1 MSPIKRS
8 GMTTQAEIM
17 FPPLVLELLD
27 KCAGYMALGFGGS
40 GLDLSPLRPV
50 FDTPPHLDLAK
61 QYLRTKAEERS
72 KKQRTLRDID
82 PALLLWHTFGSRAL
96 YVAVCPFDTH
106 EGQIEMIE
114 DEVQPYVLAPFKGHF
129 MPAEPAPAWAVGRN
143 RERLKSR
150 AA

>member
-1 MSPIKRS
+1 
-8 GMTTQAEIM
+8 MTTQAEIM

-27 KCAGYMALGFGGS
+27 KCAGCMALGFGGS

-82 PALLLWHTFGSRAL
+82 PALLLWHTFDPRAIYL
-96 YVAVCPFDTH
+96 AACSYGQH
-106 EGQIEMIE
+106 EGQIIMIE
-114 DEVQPYVLAPFKGHF
+114 PGVRPYVLAPFERHF
-129 MPAEPAPAWAVGRN
+129 MPVDFAPSFQVGRN